1 MKNISVSI
9 KLAVGISL
17 ILLLSVILAIN
28 NFNSLNQITLRTLN
42 IEKLV
47 YINDVADDL
56 QITSA
61 LYKINHDEKYV
72 EEAKK
77 LADEI
82 RKTVADTKSTV
93 TEASSLQALD
103 KVLVETAEYEQLFA
117 SYIKAHHQIEE
128 NIAKAVISGA
138 DTNAALFELDS
149 LINGTTTQPILHDN
163 QYSAVTGRLV
173 TGLVDARRVISY
185 SARVYI
191 TDRTESS
198 MENLEQSY
206 SSLQDVASKL
216 QPRLVGKAA
225 DLRTEI
231 VTNVESYMSLLRAIA
246 PLTKEQVSA
255 EQNMNEAYERLSTIT
270 AERVQFATDLGNQQI
285 NTAKTVAVI
294 LTLAAIALGALIG
307 WVMTKQITQPLDQA
321 IRIAQAIGNHDMTG
335 RGVERRGDEFGA
347 LLNALDQTRTDLR
360 EALGEVNDFTSQL
373 ASAAEELSAVTMQTS
388 AGVLSQREETEQV
401 ATAMNEMTATV
412 HEVAQN
418 AEEASRST
426 EKANRLAAHGEL
438 VLQNALDANG
448 RLTAQVQQSAEA
460 MHRLNEDSTNISTVL
475 TVINGIA
482 EQTNLLALNAAI
494 EAARAGEAG
503 RGFAVVAD
511 EVRGLAQRTQEST
524 AEIEGLISK
533 LQDGSGKAMTMMDS
547 SRTLADSTLEL
558 VKEASDELGAITRVI
573 AEIQAM
579 SMQIATAAEQQSSVA
594 EEINR
599 SVVNVNGIAE
609 QSAAAVEETAA
620 SSQELARLGQELQG
634 LVSRFQI

>member
-9 KLAVGISL
+9 KLAVGIGL

-28 NFNSLNQITLRTLN
+28 NFNSLNQITMRTSN
-42 IEKLV
+42 IEKVVL
-47 YINDVADDL
+47 INDLADAL

-61 LYKINHDEKYV
+61 LYKISPDERHITATHAIADKV
-72 EEAKK
+72 KQTASEAKTTLTAASSHK
-77 LADEI
+77 VMDEI
-82 RKTVADTKSTV
+82 QVDV
-93 TEASSLQALD
+93 
-103 KVLVETAEYEQLFA
+103 AEYEQLFA
-117 SYIKAHHQIEE
+117 SYVNAHNKIEE
-128 NIAKAVISGA
+128 NIAAAVINGA
-138 DTNAALFELDS
+138 DTNASLAEMDS
-149 LINGTTTQPILHDN
+149 LINGSVQQPILHDDL
-163 QYSAVTGRLV
+163 QSAITGRLV
-173 TGLVDARRVISY
+173 TSLIDARRTLAY

-198 MENLEQSY
+198 IENLEQSY
-206 SSLQDVASKL
+206 NALLEVASKL
-216 QPRLVGKAA
+216 QPRLAGRAA
-225 DLRTEI
+225 ELRTKIASDIGTYMDLLGAI
-231 VTNVESYMSLLRAIA
+231 V
-246 PLTKEQVSA
+246 PLTNEQVSA
-255 EQNMNEAYERLSTIT
+255 EKNMNAVYKRLSAATE
-270 AERVQFATDLGNQQI
+270 ERVRFVTDLGNQQI
-285 NTAKTVAVI
+285 NTAKTIAVI

-335 RGVERRGDEFGA
+335 RGVEQRGDEFGA

-426 EKANRLAAHGEL
+426 EKANRLAAQGEL

-524 AEIEGLISK
+524 AEIEGLISR
-533 LQDGSGKAMTMMDS
+533 LQAGSGKAMTMMDS

-558 VKEASDELGAITRVI
+558 VKEASNELGAITGVI

-620 SSQELARLGQELQG
+620 SSQELARLGQELQE